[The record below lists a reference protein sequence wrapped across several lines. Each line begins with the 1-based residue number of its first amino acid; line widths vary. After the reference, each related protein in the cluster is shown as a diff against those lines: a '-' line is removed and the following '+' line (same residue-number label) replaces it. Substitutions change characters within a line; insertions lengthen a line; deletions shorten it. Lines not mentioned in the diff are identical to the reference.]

1 MSTEPTLTPT
11 VPTVD
16 AIKSALDPVSIPA
29 PGAEPK
35 PDPAL
40 PPAAP
45 ADTPNDGPVD
55 KTAEEPATEEKRKKA
70 SDRISEL
77 YGQKKAAERRAQSAV
92 MEAQELRQ
100 ELEQLRQSTNPD
112 DYAQVQRND
121 TRAAVKEERLAQLQ
135 KEARA
140 AVNDVAASRVEQFYE
155 KLGSADKTRFDGFD
169 DAIAKF
175 ESLPLSQDAAEIVAE
190 SAHAAAI
197 AHHLGKNPDQ
207 AHKIFRMSPALQGAA
222 IKEIEM
228 KVSAGITPRKSS
240 NAPPPVPMVRG
251 SSAPAALA
259 AADMGVE
266 DIAKLLYRRS

>member
-55 KTAEEPATEEKRKKA
+55 KTAEEPTEEKRKKA
-70 SDRISEL
+70 SDRISQL
-77 YGQKKAAERRAQSAV
+77 YGEKKAAERRAQSAV

-100 ELEQLRQSTNPD
+100 ELEQLRQNTNPD

-135 KEARA
+135 KEASA
-140 AVNDVAASRVEQFYE
+140 AVYEVRQSRVEQFYE

-175 ESLPLSQDAAEIVAE
+175 ESLPLSNDAAELVAE

-197 AHHLGKNPDQ
+197 AHHLGKNPEE
-207 AHKIFRMSPALQGAA
+207 AHKIFRMSPAQQGAA
-222 IKEIEM
+222 IKEIET
-228 KVSAGITPRKSS
+228 KVRAGITPRKTS